1 MASDCDG
8 CWFELWVEERRA
20 KGDGAGS
27 DGGLQP
33 LGGDG
38 FLFPMP
44 LLSTGQ
50 YWAGGTG
57 YLPDVFQLTRPATL
71 HSLSL
76 SPLSLFS
83 LLPRSPLSLFSL
95 SSLLLLLPP
104 LANSK
109 LSVRHGG
116 SMGGGGGRS
125 VPPSK
130 CMPQRTF
137 RATSEIATEL
147 LSLNQS
153 SRTRRVAS
161 HARARTPSSATL
173 LKS

>member
-71 HSLSL
+71 HSLDAWLRMLAGHANYSL
-76 SPLSLFS
+76 HQN
-83 LLPRSPLSLFSL
+83 R
-95 SSLLLLLPP
+95 
-104 LANSK
+104 
-109 LSVRHGG
+109 
-116 SMGGGGGRS
+116 
-125 VPPSK
+125 
-130 CMPQRTF
+130 
-137 RATSEIATEL
+137 
-147 LSLNQS
+147 
-153 SRTRRVAS
+153 
-161 HARARTPSSATL
+161 
-173 LKS
+173 

>member
-76 SPLSLFS
+76 SCSLSL
-83 LLPRSPLSLFSL
+83 LSPPSL
-95 SSLLLLLPP
+95 SSL
-104 LANSK
+104 S
-109 LSVRHGG
+109 
-116 SMGGGGGRS
+116 
-125 VPPSK
+125 
-130 CMPQRTF
+130 
-137 RATSEIATEL
+137 L
-147 LSLNQS
+147 LSLFPLAPPPS
-153 SRTRRVAS
+153 SCQFKTVRQTWGQHGGGAVGGQNHRS
-161 HARARTPSSATL
+161 KCSPKELFEQRARLRQSCFL
-173 LKS
+173 